1 MKFRWGFLVT
11 LQWRKFSLPQVLCV
25 VNRYILRIQSTMISQ
40 LCSRLKFDK
49 DDSITLAEFAFAGH
63 TKAKDSNT
71 GTAFKKVDK
80 DGKYIKI
87 KIYYENHFST
97 ENV

>member
-1 MKFRWGFLVT
+1 MFSWQGADSGGFWVHLPCN
-11 LQWRKFSLPQVLCV
+11 FSAWD
-25 VNRYILRIQSTMISQ
+25 T
-40 LCSRLKFDK
+40 DK
-49 DDSITLAEFAFAGH
+49 DDSLTLAEFAFAGH